1 MDALGSPSPSPSSQ
15 PAAPVTRADA
25 HCPQPSARWRIHS
38 TLHLATR
45 PCRTSRSAD
54 DLRKEQARPLSSRA
68 SRISS
73 PDGTCFAPTWRIC
86 SLPAPA
92 SFGRCV
98 CKGSI
103 ARVCP
108 SACARDPHLPS
119 GPLKVESE
127 WLHPTLPSY
136 FFPSLFFSP
145 AVFFFFFLILPSP
158 SYSQRAD
165 RTALNTCPYQLKSKQ
180 YLLHNTPSPCTAHD
194 FLVSP
199 PERYSNEEGNPAF

>member
-25 HCPQPSARWRIHS
+25 HCPQPSARWQIHS

-45 PCRTSRSAD
+45 PCRTSRPAD

-119 GPLKVESE
+119 GPLEVESE
-127 WLHPTLPSY
+127 RLHPTLPSY
-136 FFPSLFFSP
+136 FFPLFFFSSC
-145 AVFFFFFLILPSP
+145 FFFNFTFTVIFPEGRQNSPKHLPLPTQVQAIPATQHPLPLHSP
-158 SYSQRAD
+158 RLSGEPSRA
-165 RTALNTCPYQLKSKQ
+165 
-180 YLLHNTPSPCTAHD
+180 LL
-194 FLVSP
+194 
-199 PERYSNEEGNPAF
+199 E